1 MYQNLLNQKVL
12 ASIFVF
18 IKDIFHSKYFGDQA
32 GKPA

>member
-18 IKDIFHSKYFGDQA
+18 IKDIFYSKYFGDEA